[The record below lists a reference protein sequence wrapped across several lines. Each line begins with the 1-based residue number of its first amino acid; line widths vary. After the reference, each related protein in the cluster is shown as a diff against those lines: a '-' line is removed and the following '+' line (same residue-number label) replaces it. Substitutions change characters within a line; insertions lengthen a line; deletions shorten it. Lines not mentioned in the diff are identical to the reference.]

1 MEKVSNQPTH
11 PVNPC
16 TSTTHQTECG
26 LLFLLELY
34 YYQNNPIKM
43 ARGQKSFKHN
53 NNSAVVSDDETYMM
67 VMLYTYQHKSLDYL
81 ARKFNVS
88 SSTAKE
94 IIIRSRF
101 GGACG

>member
-1 MEKVSNQPTH
+1 MEF
-11 PVNPC
+11 
-16 TSTTHQTECG
+16 G
-26 LLFLLELY
+26 FLFLLELY
-34 YYQNNPIKM
+34 YYQNTPIKM

-53 NNSAVVSDDETYMM
+53 NNSAAVTDDETYMI

>member
-1 MEKVSNQPTH
+1 
-11 PVNPC
+11 
-16 TSTTHQTECG
+16 
-26 LLFLLELY
+26 
-34 YYQNNPIKM
+34 M

-53 NNSAVVSDDETYMM
+53 NYSSPGSDDEIYMM

-88 SSTAKE
+88 SSVAKE

>member
-1 MEKVSNQPTH
+1 MEF
-11 PVNPC
+11 
-16 TSTTHQTECG
+16 G

-34 YYQNNPIKM
+34 YYQNTPIKM

-53 NNSAVVSDDETYMM
+53 NNSAIVSDDEIYMM
-67 VMLYTYQHKSLDYL
+67 VMLYTYQHKSLNYL

-88 SSTAKE
+88 SATAKE

>member
-1 MEKVSNQPTH
+1 
-11 PVNPC
+11 
-16 TSTTHQTECG
+16 
-26 LLFLLELY
+26 
-34 YYQNNPIKM
+34 M

-53 NNSAVVSDDETYMM
+53 NSSLPVSDDEIYMM
-67 VMLYTYQHKSLDYL
+67 AMLYTYQHKSLDYL

-88 SSTAKE
+88 SSVAKE

>member
-1 MEKVSNQPTH
+1 
-11 PVNPC
+11 
-16 TSTTHQTECG
+16 
-26 LLFLLELY
+26 
-34 YYQNNPIKM
+34 M

-53 NNSAVVSDDETYMM
+53 NSSLPVSDNEIYMM

-88 SSTAKE
+88 YSVAKE

>member
-1 MEKVSNQPTH
+1 
-11 PVNPC
+11 
-16 TSTTHQTECG
+16 
-26 LLFLLELY
+26 
-34 YYQNNPIKM
+34 M

-53 NNSAVVSDDETYMM
+53 NNSAAVSDDEIYMM
-67 VMLYTYQHKSLDYL
+67 VMLYTYQYKSLEYL

-88 SSTAKE
+88 SATVKE